1 MTIDQRPIRK
11 TLDARNL
18 VAKDLHF
25 RNVESVM
32 LVCVVEKG

>member
-1 MTIDQRPIRK
+1 MTIGERPVK
-11 TLDARNL
+11 KKLDVRNL

-25 RNVESVM
+25 QNVESVM